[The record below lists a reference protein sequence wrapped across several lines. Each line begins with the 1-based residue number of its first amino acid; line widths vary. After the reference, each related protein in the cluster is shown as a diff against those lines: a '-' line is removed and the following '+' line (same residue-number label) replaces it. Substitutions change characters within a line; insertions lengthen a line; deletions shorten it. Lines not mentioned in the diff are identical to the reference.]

1 MLSGSDGHDVPI
13 VVVEVVEDVGVK
25 PLNSS
30 NPITASEINVPMSDV
45 PIMTLL
51 LALKSLGK
59 KPTIC

>member
-1 MLSGSDGHDVPI
+1 MLIGSDGHDVPI
-13 VVVEVVEDVGVK
+13 VVVEAVEDVGVN